1 MFRLEVFVEKKHL
14 ADVFERLTNIADVQ
28 SCALMPNV
36 AKANGKIRVTASDT
50 VELLTKEIHKR
61 KLTEFRGPD
70 FKAMLEHLHIATS
83 SYSHYLQN
91 LCNAGVLRKGKLVG
105 NTMTYHVTGK

>member
-14 ADVFERLTNIADVQ
+14 ADVFERLTGIADVQ

-36 AKANGKIRVTASDT
+36 TKANGAFKITANDT
-50 VELLTKEIHKR
+50 LDLMTKEIHKR
-61 KLTEFRGPD
+61 KLTEFQGPD
-70 FKAMLEHLHIATS
+70 FKKILGELHVPVS
-83 SYSHYLQN
+83 SYSHYLQR
-91 LCNAGVLRKGKLVG
+91 LCQVGVLKKGKVVG